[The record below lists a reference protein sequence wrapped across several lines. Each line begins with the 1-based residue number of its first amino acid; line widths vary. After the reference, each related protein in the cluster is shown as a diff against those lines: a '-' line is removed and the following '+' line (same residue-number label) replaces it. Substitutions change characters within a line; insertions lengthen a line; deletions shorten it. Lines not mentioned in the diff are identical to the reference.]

1 MLNTLTLQNFT
12 VFKNAEV
19 QFSPGLNVFIG
30 ENGTG
35 KSHLLKLAYAIFRAL
50 SAFDGKEPAQEVATR
65 TIAQN
70 LVQVFCADTL
80 GHLAMRK
87 QVGGIA
93 NVIATWG
100 KKGKIHFG
108 FSDRNTEKVNLL
120 SRTEYFEKL
129 PSSALFLPPKEI
141 LSVFR
146 GFQAALEKREL
157 AFDAT
162 YLDLAKA
169 LSVSPLKTQKVGSL
183 QLAQQTLRTAV
194 DAIVTKENDA
204 FYFYSKVHGL
214 REAQIVAEGHR
225 KLGMLAYLIRNGELR
240 KASSLF
246 WDEPEAN
253 LNPKLLVELA
263 SVLAELAKVMQVT
276 IATHS
281 LFLLRALEILQERKS
296 LTHVRY
302 FGLHTTENG
311 VAVQQGASSNDI
323 GDIATLDASVE
334 QSETYLSLCHGE

>member
-12 VFKNAEV
+12 VFKDV
-19 QFSPGLNVFIG
+19 DLQFSPGLNVFIG

-65 TIAQN
+65 TIAQH
-70 LVQVFCADTL
+70 LVQVFCADSL
-80 GHLAMRK
+80 GHLAMR
-87 QVGGIA
+87 QQLAGNT

-108 FSDRNTEKVNLL
+108 FSDRKTEKVNLL
-120 SRTEYFEKL
+120 SRSEHFEKL

-169 LSVSPLKTQKVGSL
+169 LSVSPLKEQKSDDL
-183 QLAQQTLRTAV
+183 QDALKTLRATVNASV
-194 DAIVTKENDA
+194 IKKNDT
-204 FYFYSKVHGL
+204 FYFSTGKNGP

-253 LNPKLLVELA
+253 LNPKLLAKLA
-263 SVLAELAKVMQVT
+263 LVLADLAKVMQVT

-281 LFLLRALEILQERKS
+281 LFLLRALEILQEQKALPR
-296 LTHVRY
+296 VRY
-302 FGLHTTENG
+302 FGLLATENG
-311 VAVQQGASSNDI
+311 VAVQQGESSNDI
-323 GDIATLDASVE
+323 GDIASLDASIE
-334 QSETYLSLCHGE
+334 QSDTYLSLCHGE